1 MYDPVEIILNKS
13 FLANGDGLVYLI
25 ILSIISIGIMIF
37 TASRFTW
44 LNITNQSEEAKN

>member
-1 MYDPVEIILNKS
+1 MYDPVDIILHKS
-13 FLANGDGLVYLI
+13 FLTNGDGLVYLI

-44 LNITNQSEEAKN
+44 LNITNQTAKAEN